1 MAFDSRQYEWADLEI
16 QLGGKTLV
24 AVTGVKYKRKVER
37 EAYFGKGRKPLSLQT
52 GNETVEGELSIGK
65 SELDSLITRT
75 NKKLLHTSF
84 SLVVCY
90 GNQSEGVP
98 MTTDIIEGLKIS
110 EYEQG
115 LKQGDKAMEIT
126 LPFMALNV
134 LEQA

>member
-24 AVTGVKYKRKVER
+24 AVTGVKYKKKVER

-65 SELDSLITRT
+65 SELDSLIART

-84 SLVVCY
+84 SLVVSY
-90 GNQSEGVP
+90 GNPAEGVP